1 MGRTERVVR
10 QPEITIKGAERW
22 NGRLISNGIVD
33 GVRWTASKCHC
44 DPHIQWSVGMPEHH
58 LDRGQ
63 VEILSTAVCRYL
75 LRNAN
80 IIQGMLPVIAS
91 QEIPRSVRRRA
102 TA

>member
-1 MGRTERVVR
+1 MGRTERKEVT
-10 QPEITIKGAERW
+10 PEITIKGAERW

-58 LDRGQ
+58 LAREQ
-63 VEILSTAVCRYL
+63 AEILSIAVCRYL
-75 LRNAN
+75 LRNAD

-91 QEIPRSVRRRA
+91 QEIKHSTRRRA
-102 TA
+102 PA